1 MLMID
6 RNKRDIEDIDS
17 PLTCK
22 SNNNNNNPQSA
33 AESERN
39 FVGHVV

>member
-17 PLTCK
+17 PLVRVIIITI
-22 SNNNNNNPQSA
+22 
-33 AESERN
+33 RN
-39 FVGHVV
+39 QLQNQNGIVGHVDV